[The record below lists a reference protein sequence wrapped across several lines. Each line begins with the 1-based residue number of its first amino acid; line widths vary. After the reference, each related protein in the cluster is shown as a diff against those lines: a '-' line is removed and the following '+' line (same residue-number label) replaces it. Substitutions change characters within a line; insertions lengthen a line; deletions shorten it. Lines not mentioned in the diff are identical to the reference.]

1 MKKFYFLAVAAIA
14 LMASCTK
21 TELVQTENDLNPIA
35 FENFIHK
42 TTKATSVVTT
52 DLQTNGF
59 KVSAYYT
66 PTSGTASWYF
76 KNFEVSYADSKY
88 STTYYW
94 PETGTMD
101 FYAVYPKTFTISDS
115 KTFDYSNTAAK
126 TDIVTATDTEGTGN
140 CATHT
145 ATAST
150 VALTFNHILTQIYF
164 SGKTTDENY
173 YCKVSKIEVV
183 ANGSVA
189 TYTFGSGF
197 STPTT
202 AATYPYLNASSGSE
216 FVVPKTTGATS
227 GTAILIGTGTPTVTE
242 NSLMVTPNGDG
253 SAAIATVKV
262 YYKSYD
268 AATDIELH
276 DFTKVNGENGA
287 TADTFKTFTIKQW
300 TAGKSVNYAMTL
312 PVGANPIE
320 FTATVSDWA
329 TETTVNVGDGST
341 GSLTWN

>member
-1 MKKFYFLAVAAIA
+1 MKKLIFLAAAA
-14 LMASCTK
+14 VTLMASCTK
-21 TELVQTENDLNPIA
+21 TDLVTPEEYLNPIS

-42 TTKATSVVTT
+42 TTKAESVVTST
-52 DLQTNGF
+52 LENYGF

-66 PTSGTASWYF
+66 PTSGTAGWYF
-76 KNFEVSYADSKY
+76 KNLEVSYADSKY

-101 FYAVYPKTFTISDS
+101 FYAVYPKKFTISDS
-115 KTFDYSNTAAK
+115 KTFEYNNSEAK
-126 TDIVTATDTEGTGN
+126 TDIVTATDTEETGN

-164 SGKTTDENY
+164 SGKTSNENY

-197 STPTT
+197 GTPATS
-202 AATYPYLNASSGSE
+202 ATYTYLNSEEGSE
-216 FVVPKTTGATS
+216 FEVPKTTGATS
-227 GTAILIGTGTPTVTE
+227 GTAILIGTGTPTIAE
-242 NSLMVTPNGDG
+242 NSLMVTPNGNG
-253 SAAIATVKV
+253 TAAIATVNV

-268 AATDIELH
+268 ANNHVEIH
-276 DFTKVNGENGA
+276 DFSTSTSKKSF
-287 TADTFKTFTIKQW
+287 DIKQW
-300 TAGKSVNYAMTL
+300 SAGKSVNYVMTL
-312 PVGANPIE
+312 PVGAEPIE
-320 FTATVSDWA
+320 FTATVSDWTA
-329 TETTVNVGDGST
+329 ETANVGDGGT
-341 GSLTWN
+341 GSINWN

>member
-1 MKKFYFLAVAAIA
+1 MKKFYFLAVAAVA
-14 LMASCTK
+14 LLASCTK

-42 TTKATSVVTT
+42 TTKAESVVTST
-52 DLQTNGF
+52 LQTNGF
-59 KVSAYYT
+59 NVSAYYT
-66 PTSGTASWYF
+66 PASGTASWYF
-76 KNFEVSYADSKY
+76 KNLAVSYADSKY

-115 KTFDYSNTAAK
+115 KTFEYSNTAAK
-126 TDIVTATDTEGTGN
+126 TDIVTATDAESTGN

-164 SGKTTDENY
+164 SGKTSKDNY

-189 TYTFGSGF
+189 TYTFGTGF
-197 STPTT
+197 GTPATS
-202 AATYPYLNASSGSE
+202 ATYTYLNASSGSE
-216 FVVPKTTGATS
+216 FEVPETTGATS
-227 GTAILIGTGTPTVTE
+227 GTAVLIGTGAGATPTVAE

-253 SAAIATVKV
+253 TSAIATVNV

-268 AATDIELH
+268 AATNVELH
-276 DFTKVNGENGA
+276 DFAKSTTYKS
-287 TADTFKTFTIKQW
+287 FTIKQW
-300 TAGKSVNYAMTL
+300 TAGKSVNYVMTL

-320 FTATVSDWA
+320 FTATVSDWTA
-329 TETTVNVGDGST
+329 ETVTVGSET
-341 GSLTWN
+341 SDDINWN